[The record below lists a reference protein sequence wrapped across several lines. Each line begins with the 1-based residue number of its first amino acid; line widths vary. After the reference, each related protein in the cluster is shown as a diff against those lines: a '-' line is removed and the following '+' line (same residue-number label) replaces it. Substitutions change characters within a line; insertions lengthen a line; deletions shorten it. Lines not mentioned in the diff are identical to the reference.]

1 MAEYTL
7 ELNPPEKV
15 DLTITGT
22 ASQQITL
29 QPGKFNIIVFDYEGD
44 YLIFEG
50 TNVKAIASL
59 KTISDVFWMI
69 LSLTSKGFEC
79 KPNEPK
85 EMLEKVLLG
94 KPLPRSLES
103 RPEEESPTET
113 ATVESLDE
121 R

>member
-7 ELNPPEKV
+7 EIKPPERV
-15 DLTITGT
+15 ELTITGT

-29 QPGKFNIIVFDYEGD
+29 SPSKFNIVVFDYEGD

-50 TNVKAIASL
+50 KTVKAVASL

-94 KPLPRSLES
+94 KE
-103 RPEEESPTET
+103 
-113 ATVESLDE
+113 AKHDQ
-121 R
+121 